1 MRAPG
6 VESRVCTRC
15 IMEVRLGNRI
25 WGERKEFRKEELG
38 GKKIKGKEKSHLPLG
53 KSGTADKKCPP

>member
-1 MRAPG
+1 
-6 VESRVCTRC
+6 
-15 IMEVRLGNRI
+15 MEVRLGNRI
-25 WGERKEFRKEELG
+25 WGKRKEFRKEELG